1 MSAEKLKNFQL
12 HFEIIYHTEQ
22 ISFSLGKF
30 FSLEGELIINNVDEI
45 NFLGSAMAVKT
56 LCS

>member
-45 NFLGSAMAVKT
+45 NFLGSAM
-56 LCS
+56 L